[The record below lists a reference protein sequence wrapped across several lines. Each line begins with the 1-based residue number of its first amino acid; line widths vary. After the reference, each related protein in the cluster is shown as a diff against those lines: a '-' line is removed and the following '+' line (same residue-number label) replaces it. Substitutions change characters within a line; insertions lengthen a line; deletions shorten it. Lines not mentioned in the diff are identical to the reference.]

1 MIGASTLAA
10 DDPLLTV
17 RLPGLPAR
25 PPVRIA
31 VAGRAMVAAGRR
43 LFASLDAGPVWLV
56 LAEGTA
62 PPRDLPAGVEIVGVA
77 AGPLGRPD
85 PRAMLLELGR
95 RGLTRVLVE
104 GGARLAGALMK
115 AGLVDRIAWFR
126 APLALGGDGV
136 SALEP
141 LGIADPAAAAKWRR
155 IDTRR
160 VGADQLETYA
170 VLR

>member
-1 MIGASTLAA
+1 
-10 DDPLLTV
+10 
-17 RLPGLPAR
+17 
-25 PPVRIA
+25 
-31 VAGRAMVAAGRR
+31 VAAGRK

-62 PPRDLPAGVEIVGVA
+62 PPRDLPGGVEIVTVA

-85 PRAMLLELGR
+85 PKAMLLELGR

-136 SALEP
+136 PALEP
-141 LGIADPAAAAKWRR
+141 LGIADPAAAAKWKR
-155 IDTRR
+155 IDQRR
-160 VGADQLETYA
+160 LGEDTLEYLA
-170 VLR
+170 RR